1 MHTWLLKTTSG
12 VHTGGEELFDVWKS
26 QPGSLLWLDIEGV
39 GSDSDRDMLDQKF
52 GLAEADVEDA
62 FRVRH
67 PPAFEGEGERLF
79 LLLKLLDADSHT
91 LDFSTQQMAMF
102 ADRDF
107 VITRHDS
114 RSNYL
119 LMLRDKIRNGGI
131 EFESPHQVVAGL
143 ARRMVDRY
151 GKVLLDLEERLDT
164 VEDVLFVEFDE
175 GLMQELVGYNTALR
189 KMRRI
194 LNYHMAITQRLST
207 YAEQQQLGEWVEEYE
222 DVATQAERFNSL
234 AELYQNVIN
243 DLIEGYISLNGHNLN
258 QVMKVLTVVTVIF
271 VPLTLLVGIYGMNFE
286 NMPELKSTYGYFT
299 LLGVMAF
306 LATGL
311 FYIFRRK
318 HWL

>member
-26 QPGSLLWLDIEGV
+26 RPGSLLWLDIEGV
-39 GSDSDRDMLDQKF
+39 GSDSDMDMLGQKF
-52 GLAEADVEDA
+52 GLAEADVADA
-62 FRVRH
+62 FRIRH

-119 LMLRDKIRNGGI
+119 LMLREKIRNGGI

-151 GKVLLDLEERLDT
+151 GKVLLNLEERLDT

-175 GLMQELVGYNTALR
+175 ELMEELVGYNTALR

-194 LNYHMAITQRLST
+194 LNYHMAVTQRLST
-207 YAEQQQLGEWVEEYE
+207 YAEVQQLGEWAEEYE

-286 NMPELKSTYGYFT
+286 NMPELKSPYGYFT

-306 LATGL
+306 LAISL

>member
-1 MHTWLLKTTSG
+1 MHTWLLNTASG

-39 GSDSDRDMLDQKF
+39 GSDSDRDMLEQKF

-102 ADRDF
+102 ADSDF

-119 LMLRDKIRNGGI
+119 LMLREKIQNGEM

-151 GKVLLDLEERLDT
+151 GKVLLDLEGRLDT

-175 GLMQELVGYNTALR
+175 DLMQELVGYNTALR

-194 LNYHMAITQRLST
+194 LNYHMAVTQRLST
-207 YAEQQQLGEWVEEYE
+207 YAEQQQLGEWAEEYE
-222 DVATQAERFNSL
+222 DVATQSERFNSL

-286 NMPELKSTYGYFT
+286 NMPELKSPYGYFT

>member
-1 MHTWLLKTTSG
+1 
-12 VHTGGEELFDVWKS
+12 
-26 QPGSLLWLDIEGV
+26 
-39 GSDSDRDMLDQKF
+39 
-52 GLAEADVEDA
+52 
-62 FRVRH
+62 
-67 PPAFEGEGERLF
+67 
-79 LLLKLLDADSHT
+79 
-91 LDFSTQQMAMF
+91 MA
-102 ADRDF
+102 
-107 VITRHDS
+107 
-114 RSNYL
+114 RSNSS
-119 LMLRDKIRNGGI
+119 R
-131 EFESPHQVVAGL
+131 PHQVVAGL

-151 GKVLLDLEERLDT
+151 GTVLLDLEERLDS

-175 GLMQELVGYNTALR
+175 DLMQELVGYNTALR

-194 LNYHMAITQRLST
+194 LNYHMAVTQRLSA
-207 YAEQQQLGEWVEEYE
+207 YAQQQQLGEWAEEYE

-286 NMPELKSTYGYFT
+286 NMPELKSPYGYFT

>member
-1 MHTWLLKTTSG
+1 MHTWLLKTASG
-12 VHTGGEELFDVWKS
+12 VHTGGEELFDIWKS
-26 QPGSLLWLDIEGV
+26 EPGSLLWLDIEGV
-39 GSDSDRDMLDQKF
+39 GSESDREMLEQKF

-67 PPAFEGEGERLF
+67 PPAFEGEGKRLF

-102 ADRDF
+102 ADSDF
-107 VITRHDS
+107 VVTRHDS

-119 LMLRDKIRNGGI
+119 LMLREKIRNGGM

-151 GKVLLDLEERLDT
+151 GRVLLDLEERLDT
-164 VEDVLFVEFDE
+164 IEDVLFVEFDE
-175 GLMQELVGYNTALR
+175 ELMQELVGYNTALR

-194 LNYHMAITQRLST
+194 LNYHMAVTQRLST
-207 YAEQQQLGEWVEEYE
+207 YAEQQQLALWAEEYE

-286 NMPELKSTYGYFT
+286 NMPELKSPYGYFT

>member
-39 GSDSDRDMLDQKF
+39 GSDSDRDMLEQKF

-62 FRVRH
+62 FRIRH

-119 LMLRDKIRNGGI
+119 LMLREKIRNGGI

-175 GLMQELVGYNTALR
+175 ELMEELVGYNTALR

-194 LNYHMAITQRLST
+194 LNYHMAVTQRLSA
-207 YAEQQQLGEWVEEYE
+207 YAEGQQLGEWAEEYE

-286 NMPELKSTYGYFT
+286 NMPELKSPYGYFT

>member
-1 MHTWLLKTTSG
+1 MHTWLLKTTAG
-12 VHTGGEELFDVWKS
+12 VQTGGEELFDVWKS

-39 GSDSDRDMLDQKF
+39 GSDADREMLIQKF

-62 FRVRH
+62 LRARH
-67 PPAFEGEGERLF
+67 PPTFEGEGSHAF

-102 ADRDF
+102 ADNDF
-107 VITRHDS
+107 VVTRHGS

-119 LMLRDKIRNGGI
+119 PMLREKIKNGEM
-131 EFESPHQVVAGL
+131 EFESPYQIVACF

-151 GKVLLDLEERLDT
+151 GRVLLDLEERLDT
-164 VEDVLFVEFDE
+164 VEDILFVEFDE
-175 GLMQELVGYNTALR
+175 DLMQELVGYNTALR

-194 LNYHMAITQRLST
+194 LNYHVAVTRRLSE
-207 YAEQQQLGEWVEEYE
+207 YAERQRLGEWAEEYE
-222 DVATQAERFNSL
+222 DVATQSERFNSL
-234 AELYQNVIN
+234 AELYQNIIN

-271 VPLTLLVGIYGMNFE
+271 LPLTLLVGIYGMNFE
-286 NMPELKSTYGYFT
+286 NMPELKSAYGYFT

-306 LATGL
+306 LSAGL
-311 FYIFRRK
+311 AYIFRRK

>member
-1 MHTWLLKTTSG
+1 MHTWLLKTATG
-12 VHTGGEELFDVWKS
+12 VLTGGAELFDAWKS

-39 GSDSDRDMLDQKF
+39 GSDADMDMLVQKF

-67 PPAFEGEGERLF
+67 PPAFEGEGKRLF

-91 LDFSTQQMAMF
+91 LDFATQQVAMF
-102 ADRDF
+102 ADSDF
-107 VITRHDS
+107 VVTRHDS

-119 LMLRDKIRNGGI
+119 LMLQEKIRSGEV
-131 EFESPHQVVAGL
+131 EFESPHQVVAGI
-143 ARRMVDRY
+143 AHRMVDRY
-151 GKVLLDLEERLDT
+151 GKVLLDLEDRLDT

-175 GLMQELVGYNTALR
+175 ELMQELVGYNTALR

-194 LNYHMAITQRLST
+194 LNYHMAITQRLSA
-207 YAEQQQLGEWVEEYE
+207 YAEGQQLGEWTEEYE

-286 NMPELKSTYGYFT
+286 NMPELKSPYGYFT
-299 LLGVMAF
+299 LLGVMT
-306 LATGL
+306 LIATGL

-318 HWL
+318 RWL

>member
-12 VHTGGEELFDVWKS
+12 VHTGGEELFDVWRS
-26 QPGSLLWLDIEGV
+26 RPGSLLWLDIEGV
-39 GSDSDRDMLDQKF
+39 GSDSDMDMLGQKF
-52 GLAEADVEDA
+52 GLAEADVADA
-62 FRVRH
+62 FRIRH

-119 LMLRDKIRNGGI
+119 LMLREKIRNGGI

-175 GLMQELVGYNTALR
+175 ELMEELVGYNTALR

-194 LNYHMAITQRLST
+194 LNYHMAVTQRLST
-207 YAEQQQLGEWVEEYE
+207 YAEVQQLGEWAEEYE

-286 NMPELKSTYGYFT
+286 NMPELKSPYGYFT

-306 LATGL
+306 LASGL

>member
-1 MHTWLLKTTSG
+1 MHTWLLKTTTE
-12 VHTGGEELFDVWKS
+12 VLTGGAELFDVWKS

-39 GSDSDRDMLDQKF
+39 GSDSDREMLEQKF

-67 PPAFEGEGERLF
+67 PPAFEGDGKRLF

-91 LDFSTQQMAMF
+91 LDFATQQVAMF
-102 ADRDF
+102 ADSDF
-107 VITRHDS
+107 VVTRHDS

-119 LMLRDKIRNGGI
+119 LMLREKIRNGEI
-131 EFESPHQVVAGL
+131 EFESPHQIVAGL

-151 GKVLLDLEERLDT
+151 GKVLLDLEDRLDI

-194 LNYHMAITQRLST
+194 LNYHMSVTQRLST
-207 YAEQQQLGEWVEEYE
+207 YAQRQQPGEWAEEYE

-286 NMPELKSTYGYFT
+286 NMPELKSAYGYFT

-311 FYIFRRK
+311 AYIFRRK

>member
-26 QPGSLLWLDIEGV
+26 RPGSLLWLDIEGV
-39 GSDSDRDMLDQKF
+39 GSDSDMDMLGQKF
-52 GLAEADVEDA
+52 GLAEADVADA
-62 FRVRH
+62 FRIRH

-119 LMLRDKIRNGGI
+119 LMLREKIRNGGI

-151 GKVLLDLEERLDT
+151 GKVLLDLEDRLDT

-175 GLMQELVGYNTALR
+175 ELMQELVGYNTALR

-194 LNYHMAITQRLST
+194 LNYHMAVTQRLST
-207 YAEQQQLGEWVEEYE
+207 YAEVQQLGEWAEEYE

-286 NMPELKSTYGYFT
+286 NMPELKSPYGYFT
-299 LLGVMAF
+299 LLSVMAF

-311 FYIFRRK
+311 AYIFRRK

>member
-26 QPGSLLWLDIEGV
+26 RPGSLLWLDIEGV
-39 GSDSDRDMLDQKF
+39 GSDSDMDMLGQKF
-52 GLAEADVEDA
+52 GLAEADVADA
-62 FRVRH
+62 FRIRH

-119 LMLRDKIRNGGI
+119 LMLREKIRNGGI

-151 GKVLLDLEERLDT
+151 GKVLLDLEDRLDT

-175 GLMQELVGYNTALR
+175 ELMQELVGYNTALR

-194 LNYHMAITQRLST
+194 LNYHMAVTQRLST
-207 YAEQQQLGEWVEEYE
+207 YAEVQQLGEWAEEYE

-286 NMPELKSTYGYFT
+286 NMPELKSPYGYFT